1 MSFLLDTDIC
11 SAYLKGSNALA
22 NRFIQYGGRLHL
34 SAASL
39 GELYT
44 WALRARVSPT
54 RMQRLREML
63 PLLSLLDVD
72 ADVAR
77 KFGELDAYLLDHGLS
92 VSEIDLQNA
101 ATARVHDLTLV
112 THNVQDF
119 TNIPGLHVLDW
130 LNP

>member
-1 MSFLLDTDIC
+1 MSFLLDTDVC
-11 SAYLKGSNALA
+11 SAYLKGHNAVA

-34 SAASL
+34 SAVSL

-44 WALRARVSPT
+44 WTLRARASPA
-54 RMQRLREML
+54 RMRSLLDML
-63 PLLSLLDVD
+63 PLLSLVDVN

-92 VSEIDLQNA
+92 VSEIDLLNA
-101 ATARVHDLTLV
+101 ATALVHNLTLV

-119 TNIPGLHVLDW
+119 ASIPGLNVLDW